1 MLPSAAQI
9 AFLAYWLVIFDGT
22 VYAVSIAAT
31 VGTLVIVL
39 LDMWINRQPYYYS
52 FRAVFGV
59 SIK

>member
-1 MLPSAAQI
+1 M
-9 AFLAYWLVIFDGT
+9 IFDGT

-52 FRAVFGV
+52 FHAVFGV

>member
-52 FRAVFGV
+52 FHAVFGV